1 MNLSM
6 RCAQTKVS
14 KLGKTFPG
22 SSWVKTPWSIHYAVS
37 NWLFAFCQGC
47 VLLQYTAYALPIH
60 CNYYARCYTLRF
72 YLLPPCRE
80 MGHLSVNGSG
90 VRRLHFTFHFLKG
103 VSEGDSPLAH
113 FVRRNVRSNDR
124 THHFSR
130 LRRAKRANRITPDDN
145 HSRKGDS
152 QRGIIIITRLH

>member
-1 MNLSM
+1 MLPYLIYNHAMNLSM

-14 KLGKTFPG
+14 KPGKTFPG

-90 VRRLHFTFHFLKG
+90 LGDSISLFIS
-103 VSEGDSPLAH
+103 SEGDFPHWLTSFAEMSVL
-113 FVRRNVRSNDR
+113 
-124 THHFSR
+124 TTG
-130 LRRAKRANRITPDDN
+130 RITS
-145 HSRKGDS
+145 HVCGERSE
-152 QRGIIIITRLH
+152 QIE